1 MLSKYRQAISD
12 LRTLGSMIE
21 VLAEHGD
28 RQAVLALQEEGAES
42 WSYGDLAGHA
52 RWLAHGLAKVGV
64 SRGDHVVLFA
74 SSRPE
79 WMVACLAIVAAGA
92 VATPVDVQVDDQT
105 LSRILDHSGAKLIFT
120 TFEQAERLEDLDTM
134 VRLKTILLDVGEGD
148 TRSWRHLLAR
158 EDQRTRL
165 AQPERDEPAAL
176 FYTSGTTGLPKGVP
190 LSHANLAFQIRAI
203 LAADVVT
210 EDDRMLV
217 PLPLHHVYPFVMG
230 LLAPFALGLT
240 IVLPHSLTGP
250 QLVRALNEGK
260 VSIIT
265 GVPRLYSALYSGIEA
280 RAKSGGKMAEA
291 LFGISVYSSTWIRRR
306 TGMDAGKVMMRP
318 LRERLGPELRVLASG
333 GAPLDPDLARKL
345 EGMGWRVV
353 VGYGLTETSP
363 LLSLK
368 SPDGKKLG
376 SVGLPMAGID
386 VRIDPSG
393 VPGADPE
400 RRSERSLTSEPYK
413 EGEIL
418 ARGPGV
424 FSGYL
429 NLPQETEEVFTE
441 DGWFRTR
448 DLGYFDEDG
457 YLYVTGRASTLIIT
471 EGGKNVQPE
480 AVEEAYLQDPVIR
493 EIGVL
498 QRSGR
503 LVAVIMPD
511 LEEIRRRTAEIDRS
525 VRHAVEEASER
536 LPSYQRISEYA
547 VTHQPLERTQLSKI
561 RRHLL
566 EERFDAARE
575 GAEGSGE
582 AVGPM
587 PVEEMPD
594 EDRTLLENAS
604 ARGVWELLVERYPDR
619 RLTPDTSPQ
628 LDLGIDSLGWMDLTL
643 EIAQSVG
650 VEISEEAI
658 GRIYTVRELLNEV
671 AEQDAAGGSGVPQ
684 ALPLE
689 HPEEV
694 LSNDQQRALEP
705 LGPAKS
711 LIARGMYALN
721 RAIAR
726 RVFRLRVEGIEHLP
740 KEGSFVLA
748 SNHVSSLDPCAIAA
762 ALDYHQ
768 LRHVYWAGRKDTAF
782 SNPFKRLMS
791 RLAHVVPI
799 DPHHAVFSSLAFG
812 ATVLRRGEMLV
823 WFPEG
828 HRSHTGE
835 LETFRPGIGMLLNRF
850 PVPVVPVF
858 IRGTHEAMPPGKAWP
873 RPTKLTIVFAEPL
886 DPRELRQNGEADQPQ
901 DHIVQ
906 ALYEHV
912 KELADTRTY
921 LRSCYAPPLPISLED
936 RRQFTE
942 KEVYGGCGAAIPE
955 NTSPVLRS
963 R

>member
-1 MLSKYRQAISD
+1 MLTNYRQAISD
-12 LRTLGSMIE
+12 LRTMGSMID

-42 WSYGDLAGHA
+42 WSYSDLAEHA
-52 RWLAHGLAKVGV
+52 RRMAHGLTKVGV
-64 SRGDHVVLFA
+64 SRGDHVVLLA
-74 SSRPE
+74 PGRPE

-105 LSRILDHSGAKLIFT
+105 LSRILDHSGAEYIFT
-120 TFEQAERLEDLDTM
+120 TAEQAERLEHLDTM
-134 VRLKTILLDVGEGD
+134 VKLRPILIEVGEED
-148 TRSWRHLLAR
+148 PRSWRHLLAR
-158 EDQRTRL
+158 ENRHAQL
-165 AQPERDEPAAL
+165 AQPEPYEPAAL
-176 FYTSGTTGLPKGVP
+176 FYTSGTTGAPKGVP
-190 LSHANLAFQIRAI
+190 LSHANLAFQIGAI
-203 LAADVVT
+203 LGARVVT

-217 PLPLHHVYPFVMG
+217 PLPLHHVYPFVLGM
-230 LLAPFALGLT
+230 LAPLALGLT
-240 IVLPHSLTGP
+240 IVLPQSLTGP
-250 QLVRALNEGK
+250 QLVRALNEGR
-260 VSIIT
+260 VSVIT
-265 GVPRLYSALYSGIEA
+265 GVPRLYSALYSGIEG
-280 RAKSGGKMAEA
+280 RAESGGKVAAA
-291 LFGISVYSSTWIRRR
+291 LFGIGARLSTWIRRR

-318 LRERLGPELRVLASG
+318 LRERLGPELRELASG
-333 GAPLDPDLARKL
+333 GAPLDPDLAQKL
-345 EGMGWRVV
+345 EGMGWRIV

-363 LLSLK
+363 LLALK
-368 SPDGKKLG
+368 PPDGRKLA
-376 SVGLPMAGID
+376 SVGLPVAGVD
-386 VRIDPSG
+386 VRIDPSAM
-393 VPGADPE
+393 PGEDSE
-400 RRSERSLTSEPYK
+400 RRSGRGLTREPYQ

-429 NLPQETEEVFTE
+429 NLPKETEEVFTE

-448 DLGYFDEDG
+448 DLGYFDEEG
-457 YLYVTGRASTLIIT
+457 YLYVTGRASTLIVT

-480 AVEEAYLQDPVIR
+480 VVEEAYQQDPVIR

-498 QRSGR
+498 QRDSR

-511 LEEIRRRTAEIDRS
+511 LEEIRRRTAEIERS
-525 VRHAVEEASER
+525 VRHALEEVSER

-547 VTHQPLERTQLSKI
+547 ITHQPLERTQLGKI

-566 EERFDAARE
+566 EERFDAAIE
-575 GAEGSGE
+575 GAEGPSE
-582 AVGPM
+582 AVGTM
-587 PVEEMPD
+587 PIEEMSE
-594 EDRTLLENAS
+594 EDRTLLEDAS
-604 ARGVWELLVERYPDR
+604 ARGVWELLAERYPDR
-619 RLTPDTSPQ
+619 YLTPDTSPQ
-628 LDLGIDSLGWMDLTL
+628 LDLGIDSLGWVDLTL
-643 EIAQSVG
+643 EIARSVG
-650 VEISEEAI
+650 VELSEEAI

-671 AEQDAAGGSGVPQ
+671 AEQDAAGDSSVPQ

-694 LSNDQQRALEP
+694 LSNEQKRSLEP

-711 LIARGMYALN
+711 LVARGMYALN

-726 RVFRLRVEGIEHLP
+726 NVFRLGVEGIEHLP
-740 KEGSFVLA
+740 KEGPFVLA
-748 SNHVSSLDPCAIAA
+748 SNHISSLDPCVIAA

-799 DPHHAVFSSLAFG
+799 DPHRAIFSSLAFG
-812 ATVLRRGEMLV
+812 AAVLNRGEMLV

-858 IRGTHEAMPPGKAWP
+858 VWGTHEAMPPGRVWP
-873 RPTKLTIVFAEPL
+873 RPTKLAIVFAKPL
-886 DPRELRQNGEADQPQ
+886 DPRELGQSGEGDQPQ

-912 KELADTRTY
+912 KGLVDTRT
-921 LRSCYAPPLPISLED
+921 
-936 RRQFTE
+936 
-942 KEVYGGCGAAIPE
+942 
-955 NTSPVLRS
+955 
-963 R
+963 

>member
-1 MLSKYRQAISD
+1 MLSKHRQAIND
-12 LRTLGSMIE
+12 LRTLGSMID

-42 WSYGDLAGHA
+42 WSYGDLADHA
-52 RWLAHGLAKVGV
+52 RRMAHGLTKVGV

-74 SSRPE
+74 SSQPE

-105 LSRILDHSGAKLIFT
+105 LSRILDHSGAELIFT
-120 TFEQAERLEDLDTM
+120 TAEQAGRLEHLDTT
-134 VRLKTILLDVGEGD
+134 VRLRTILLDVGEGD

-158 EDQRTRL
+158 DDRHTDF
-165 AQPERDEPAAL
+165 AQPDLDEPAAL
-176 FYTSGTTGLPKGVP
+176 FYTSGTTGSPKGVP
-190 LSHANLAFQIRAI
+190 LSHANLTFQIGAI
-203 LAADVVT
+203 LGANVVT
-210 EDDRMLV
+210 EDDRMLL

-230 LLAPFALGLT
+230 MLVPLALGLT

-250 QLVRALNEGK
+250 QLVRALKEGE
-260 VSIIT
+260 VSVIT
-265 GVPRLYSALYSGIEA
+265 GVPRLYSALYSGIEE
-280 RAKSGGKMAEA
+280 RAGSSGKLAA
-291 LFGISVYSSTWIRRR
+291 TLFGVSARLSTWIRRR

-368 SPDGKKLG
+368 SPDGRKLA
-376 SVGLPMAGID
+376 SVGQPVPGID
-386 VRIDPSG
+386 VRIDPSAM
-393 VPGADPE
+393 PGADPE
-400 RRSERSLTSEPYK
+400 RRSERDLTTEPYK

-441 DGWFRTR
+441 DGWYCTR

-457 YLYVTGRASTLIIT
+457 YLYVTGRASTLIVT
-471 EGGKNVQPE
+471 EGGKNIQPE
-480 AVEEAYLQDPVIR
+480 VVEEAYLKDPVIR

-511 LEEIRRRTAEIDRS
+511 MEEIRRRTAEIDRS
-525 VRHAVEEASER
+525 VRHAVEEVSER

-547 VTHQPLERTQLSKI
+547 VTHQPLERTQLGKI

-566 EERFDAARE
+566 EERFDVARK

-582 AVGPM
+582 ALGPM
-587 PVEEMPD
+587 PIEEMAD

-604 ARGVWELLVERYPDR
+604 ARGVWDLLARRYPDR

-628 LDLGIDSLGWMDLTL
+628 LDLGIDSLGWVDLTL
-643 EIAQSVG
+643 EIAQSTG
-650 VEISEEAI
+650 VELSEEAI

-671 AEQDAAGGSGVPQ
+671 AEQDAVGGSSLPQ

-694 LSNDQQRALEP
+694 LSDEQKRSLKP

-711 LIARGMYALN
+711 LVARGMYALN

-726 RVFRLRVEGIEHLP
+726 KVFRLRMEGTEYLP
-740 KEGSFVLA
+740 KEGPFVLA

-762 ALDYHQ
+762 ALDYGQ

-782 SNPFKRLMS
+782 SNPFKRLMC

-799 DPHHAVFSSLAFG
+799 DPHRAVFSSLAFG
-812 ATVLRRGEMLV
+812 ASVLRRGEMLV

-835 LETFRPGIGMLLNRF
+835 LQPFRPGIGMLLNRF

-858 IRGTHEAMPPGKAWP
+858 VWGTHEAMPPGKAWP
-873 RPTKLTIVFAEPL
+873 RPTKLTIVFAKPL
-886 DPRELRQNGEADQPQ
+886 DPRELGQRGEGDQPQ
-901 DHIVQ
+901 DRIVQ
-906 ALYEHV
+906 ALYEHM
-912 KELADTRTY
+912 KELVDART
-921 LRSCYAPPLPISLED
+921 
-936 RRQFTE
+936 
-942 KEVYGGCGAAIPE
+942 
-955 NTSPVLRS
+955 
-963 R
+963 